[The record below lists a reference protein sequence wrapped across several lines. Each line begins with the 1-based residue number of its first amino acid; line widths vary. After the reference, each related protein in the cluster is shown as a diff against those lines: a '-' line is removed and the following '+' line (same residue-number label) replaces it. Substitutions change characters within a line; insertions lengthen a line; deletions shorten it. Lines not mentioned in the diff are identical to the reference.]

1 MIGRVAAL
9 IGIFVMLAAPLGA
22 RRPSINERI
31 KQQQLQVDSVDQKLQ
46 RKRAQLGTAK
56 AREHDLQQQLA
67 QTDHAIAGVNSRLDD
82 LSMQARKN
90 QRQLSLNTAQLNAA
104 QATLSR
110 FNQAYRHRLVDIYEH
125 GDTGYL
131 EVLLRAKSFSDF
143 VERWDDL
150 RLLLAS
156 NQRAVELR
164 QRAKTRVE
172 QMQHRLE
179 LARMSIDTVAQQEGR
194 AKSQLDALATERQQ
208 LVEVADVQRRHIATE
223 VTQLEEVSAAQAAAL
238 QSLVIEREREYEAY
252 LAAQAAA
259 RRAAA
264 AEAARRRAAAI
275 AANQPAPPPPPAAAG
290 EDNTLAL
297 SWPAAG
303 PITSPFGWRMHPI
316 YHRLIL
322 HEGLDIGASMGATI
336 LAAASGRVILAG
348 WVSGY
353 GNYIGI
359 AHGNGVETG
368 YGHCS
373 GIFVTVGQ
381 DVQRG
386 QAIGAV
392 GSTGNSTGPH
402 LHFEVRVNGSPV
414 DPTGRLR

>member
-1 MIGRVAAL
+1 M
-9 IGIFVMLAAPLGA
+9 MLAAPLGA

-31 KQQQLQVDSVDQKLQ
+31 KQQQQQVDSVDEKLQ
-46 RKRAQLGTAK
+46 KKRAQLGAAK
-56 AREHDLQQQLA
+56 AREHDLQQQLV
-67 QTDHAIAGVNSRLDD
+67 QTDHAIEGVNSRLDD
-82 LSMQARKN
+82 LSTQVSKN
-90 QRQLSLNTAQLNAA
+90 QRRLSWNTVQLTAA

-110 FNQAYRHRLVDIYEH
+110 FDQAYRHRLVDIYEH

-131 EVLLRAKSFSDF
+131 EVLVQAKSFSDF

-156 NQRAVELR
+156 NQRAVEAR
-164 QRAKTRVE
+164 RRAKARVE
-172 QMQHRLE
+172 QVQRQLE
-179 LARMSIDTVAQQEGR
+179 ATRISIDAVVQQQTR
-194 AKSQLDALATERQQ
+194 AKSQLGALATERQQ
-208 LVEVADVQRRHIATE
+208 LVAVADNQRRHIATE

-238 QSLVIEREREYEAY
+238 QSLVLERQREYEAY

-275 AANQPAPPPPPAAAG
+275 AAHQPVPAQPPAAAG

-297 SWPAAG
+297 SWPTGG

-316 YHRLIL
+316 YRRMIL

-336 LAAASGRVILAG
+336 QAAASGRVILAG

-353 GNYIGI
+353 GNYVGI

-373 GIFVTVGQ
+373 QIFVAVGQ

-386 QAIGAV
+386 QAIAAV

-414 DPTGRLR
+414 DPASRLR